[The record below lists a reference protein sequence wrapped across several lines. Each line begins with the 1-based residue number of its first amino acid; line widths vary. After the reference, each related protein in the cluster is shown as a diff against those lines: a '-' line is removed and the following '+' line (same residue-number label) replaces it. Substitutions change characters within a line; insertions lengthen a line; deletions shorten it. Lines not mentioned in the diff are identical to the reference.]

1 MQVHIV
7 QANQLQQFVDIG
19 KITASSKILNLPF
32 FMELFIIVYV
42 RLMDKIVKDY
52 RNEKRRFLF

>member
-19 KITASSKILNLPF
+19 KITASSKILNLSF